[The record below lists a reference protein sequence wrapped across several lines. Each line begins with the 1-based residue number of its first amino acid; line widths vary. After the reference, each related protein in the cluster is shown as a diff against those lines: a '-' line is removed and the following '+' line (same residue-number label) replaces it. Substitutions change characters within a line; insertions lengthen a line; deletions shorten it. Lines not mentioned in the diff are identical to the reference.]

1 MNNGIGD
8 YDVDHAEKGH
18 AQQEINHQNGTHG
31 FPDLKQVH
39 TTITLSPEQF
49 EKLYLAPIGRHQPT
63 LAKKFGNPTPLA
75 IASFVLTTTPVSCAL
90 MGWRGAGNNGVAVDG
105 AMVFLGGTMLAVSGL
120 LEFVLGN
127 TFPFVVF
134 CSFGGFWL
142 TFGCTLQASFGAAAP
157 YSTSG
162 TNTAE
167 GLASAGFMSTFGFL
181 LLAMDL
187 LVVIY
192 AICATR
198 TNAVFFTVFLSL
210 IVVFSLLT
218 GSFWR
223 LALGDTVV
231 GMRLYKVSLI
241 STCYFLV
248 VGKQQI

>member
-1 MNNGIGD
+1 
-8 YDVDHAEKGH
+8 
-18 AQQEINHQNGTHG
+18 
-31 FPDLKQVH
+31 
-39 TTITLSPEQF
+39 
-49 EKLYLAPIGRHQPT
+49 
-63 LAKKFGNPTPLA
+63 
-75 IASFVLTTTPVSCAL
+75 
-90 MGWRGAGNNGVAVDG
+90 
-105 AMVFLGGTMLAVSGL
+105 
-120 LEFVLGN
+120 
-127 TFPFVVF
+127 
-134 CSFGGFWL
+134 
-142 TFGCTLQASFGAAAP
+142 
-157 YSTSG
+157 
-162 TNTAE
+162 
-167 GLASAGFMSTFGFL
+167 MSTFGMFQAPSAARVEPSFIDKTSNRKGFL

-231 GMRLYKVSLI
+231 GMRLYKVSLV